1 VYPRARGD
9 AARKPLEIAL
19 VSTTAVATPPSAYG
33 GTELV
38 VAELAC
44 GLVELGHHPTVF
56 ATGDSRCAGVLRS
69 AIERP
74 VWPPDMLTELRHAGF
89 AWAEI
94 ASGSFDVVHLNHP
107 AAVPFVRLVGSPTV
121 ATVHHNREDSF
132 AEHYASYPEVA
143 YIAISKMQRE
153 LSPHV
158 PFEGV
163 IHHGLSVDAY
173 PEGAGS
179 GGYCAFLGRFAVEK
193 APHLAIDA
201 AKSAGVPIRLGGE
214 AHLPAQAYF
223 EREVLPRLG
232 PGVDCLGEVDGV
244 RKIALLR
251 DAACL
256 LFPIQWE
263 EPFGLV
269 MIEAM
274 LVGTP
279 VIAFPRGSV
288 REVIDEGVTGHVVRS
303 VEEMVGRIRTIATL
317 DRKRCRARARE
328 RWSSLRMAREHVALY
343 RRFIAAQHLQGVHGA
358 SCPGDGHDRRD
369 VRGAR

>member
-1 VYPRARGD
+1 MHPRARGD
-9 AARKPLEIAL
+9 PARRPLQIAL
-19 VSTTAVATPPSAYG
+19 VSTTAVATPPTAYG
-33 GTELV
+33 GTELIV
-38 VAELAC
+38 GELAR

-56 ATGDSRCAGVLRS
+56 ATGDSRCAGVLRW

-74 VWPPDMLTELRHAGF
+74 VWPPDTLTELRHAGF

-94 ASGSFDVVHLNHP
+94 AAGSFDVVHVNHP
-107 AAVPFVRLVGSPTV
+107 FALPFARLVGRPTV
-121 ATVHHNREDSF
+121 MTVHHHREDAF

-143 YIAISKMQRE
+143 FNAISKTQRE
-153 LSPHV
+153 LSPHI
-158 PFEGV
+158 PFRAV

-173 PEGAGS
+173 PEGAGA
-179 GGYCAFLGRFAVEK
+179 GGYCAFLGRFAPEK

-201 AKSAGVPIRLGGE
+201 AKNAGVPIRLGGE
-214 AHLPAQAYF
+214 AHPPARAYF

-232 PGVDCLGEVDGV
+232 PGVDCLGEVGAA
-244 RKIALLR
+244 RKISLLR

-279 VIAFPRGSV
+279 VIGFSRGSV
-288 REVIDEGVTGHVVRS
+288 PEVIDEGVTGHVVRS
-303 VEEMVGRIRTIATL
+303 VDDMVDRIRTIATF
-317 DRKRCRARARE
+317 DRQRCRARARE
-328 RWSSLRMAREHVALY
+328 RWSSLRMAREYVALY
-343 RRFIAAQHLQGVHGA
+343 RRFLAAQHLQGVSGDA
-358 SCPGDGHDRRD
+358 SGRWS
-369 VRGAR
+369 